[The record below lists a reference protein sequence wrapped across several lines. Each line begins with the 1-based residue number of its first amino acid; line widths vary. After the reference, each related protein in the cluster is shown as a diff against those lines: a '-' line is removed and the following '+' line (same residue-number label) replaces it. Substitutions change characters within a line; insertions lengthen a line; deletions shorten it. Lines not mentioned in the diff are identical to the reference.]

1 MFPSLPNHTIKVGR
15 VCIMPESIS
24 RKKSSYTPPSKKAVQ
39 IGSPRWVAPLM
50 VTFFVLGL
58 LWIVIY
64 YIAPDA
70 PFIGDLSYW
79 NVVIGFVLIGFGFI
93 VSTKWK

>member
-1 MFPSLPNHTIKVGR
+1 
-15 VCIMPESIS
+15 MPESSS
-24 RKKSSYTPPSKKAVQ
+24 RKKTTYTPQAKKSAVK

-50 VTFFVLGL
+50 VTFFLLGL
-58 LWIVIY
+58 LWIVVY

-70 PFIGDLSYW
+70 PFLASLSYW
-79 NVVIGFVLIGFGFI
+79 NVVIGFVLIGFGFV

>member
-1 MFPSLPNHTIKVGR
+1 
-15 VCIMPESIS
+15 MPESSS
-24 RKKSSYTPPSKKAVQ
+24 RKKTTYTPKAKKSAAK

-58 LWIVIY
+58 LWIVVY

-70 PFIGDLSYW
+70 PFLASLSYW
-79 NVVIGFVLIGFGFI
+79 NVVIGFVLIGFGFV

>member
-1 MFPSLPNHTIKVGR
+1 
-15 VCIMPESIS
+15 MPESSS
-24 RKKSSYTPPSKKAVQ
+24 RKKADYTPPPDKRKAVR

-50 VTFFVLGL
+50 VTLFAVGL
-58 LWIVIY
+58 LWIVAW

-70 PFIGDLSYW
+70 PLLGDLGAW
-79 NVVIGFVLIGFGFI
+79 NVAIGFGLIGVGFV

>member
-1 MFPSLPNHTIKVGR
+1 
-15 VCIMPESIS
+15 MPESSS
-24 RKKSSYTPPSKKAVQ
+24 RKKDTYTPPPNRKAVQ

-50 VTFFVLGL
+50 VGFFVLGL
-58 LWIVIY
+58 LWIVVY

-70 PFIGDLSYW
+70 PFLSDLSYW
-79 NVVIGFVLIGFGFI
+79 NVVIGFVLIGCGFV

>member
-1 MFPSLPNHTIKVGR
+1 
-15 VCIMPESIS
+15 MPESSS
-24 RKKSSYTPPSKKAVQ
+24 RKKETYTPPPKRKAVK

-58 LWIVIY
+58 LWIVVY

-70 PFIGDLSYW
+70 PFLADLSYW
-79 NVVIGFVLIGFGFI
+79 NVVIGFVLIGFGFV